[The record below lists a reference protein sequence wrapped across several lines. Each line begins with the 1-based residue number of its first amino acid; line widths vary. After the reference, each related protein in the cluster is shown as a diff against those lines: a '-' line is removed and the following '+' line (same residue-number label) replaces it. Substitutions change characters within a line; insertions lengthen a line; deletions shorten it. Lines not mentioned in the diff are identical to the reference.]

1 MFFFNLGKNIRCH
14 GKQRKSFGAAEK
26 FHLCYSK
33 RVHKSFYASGFLYH
47 SPSQQILLQQLNGDN
62 EANLVLF
69 CEKSHTG
76 EDPQTVFQHCVEK
89 ALGITL
95 KATSLHPVYDYV
107 HTRLG
112 EHFIFYVEMADINP
126 INYSSGNSTGW
137 LPLSKLSKY
146 SMTEQT
152 RHDII
157 IGERVIRSLSSLQ
170 T

>member
-1 MFFFNLGKNIRCH
+1 
-14 GKQRKSFGAAEK
+14 
-26 FHLCYSK
+26 
-33 RVHKSFYASGFLYH
+33 VHKSFYASGFLYH
-47 SPSQQILLQQLNGDN
+47 SPSQQILLQQQNHDD
-62 EANLVLF
+62 AHLVLF
-69 CEKSHTG
+69 CEKSQNG
-76 EDPQTVFQHCVEK
+76 NDPQTVFQHCIEK

-95 KATSLHPVYDYV
+95 KASSLHPVYDYV

-112 EHFIFYVEMADINP
+112 EHFIFYVEIAGITPTDYP
-126 INYSSGNSTGW
+126 SGNSTEW

-157 IGERVIRSLSSLQ
+157 IGERVIRSLRSLQ